1 MCVEKGDTKT
11 FELFKIKGVAAVAL
25 FAVLMVSASV
35 YTMQKTA
42 LADNG
47 LEAGEPKCTVLFSP
61 DAISTAVGETF
72 TVRVYVDDVKD
83 LYGFEI
89 GLLFNPDVVKYV
101 GAKTPQWKFVSGMHP
116 RLEYLY
122 WVAGII
128 PQNGEV
134 ELMEF
139 TFKSIAKGST
149 SISLYVHKLATS
161 KYWEAPHDYV
171 GWPIPHLVSESI
183 VVVL

>member
-1 MCVEKGDTKT
+1 M
-11 FELFKIKGVAAVAL
+11 KGVAAVAL

-35 YTMQKTA
+35 YTMQTKTA

-47 LEAGEPKCTVLFSP
+47 LEFGEPQCTVLFSP
-61 DAISTAVGETF
+61 DTLKPEVGETF
-72 TVRVYVDDVKD
+72 TVKVYVDDVKD

-89 GLLFNPDVVKYV
+89 GLLFNPDIVKYV
-101 GAKTPQWKFVSGMHP
+101 GAKLPQWKFVSGMHP

-122 WVAGII
+122 WAAGIT

-139 TFKSIAKGST
+139 TFQGVAEGST

-161 KYWEAPHDYV
+161 KYWEVPHDYV
-171 GWPIPHLVSESI
+171 GWPIPHLVSASQ
-183 VVVL
+183 VTVS